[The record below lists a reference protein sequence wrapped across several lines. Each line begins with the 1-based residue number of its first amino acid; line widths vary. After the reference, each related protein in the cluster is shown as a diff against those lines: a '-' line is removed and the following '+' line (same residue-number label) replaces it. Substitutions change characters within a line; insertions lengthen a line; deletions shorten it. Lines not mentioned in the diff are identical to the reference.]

1 MSVLKICKG
10 AIDVNVLFLILEP
23 VTTISSTSSS
33 DTYSL
38 VSDSLSASASAT
50 TASSTTS
57 SVASSATLSAK
68 INKGN
73 AKSIVKIKLFVF
85 INIPKYDY
93 KYKDCYICVTF
104 QSIVSEKKP
113 FFTSI

>member
-1 MSVLKICKG
+1 M
-10 AIDVNVLFLILEP
+10 NVLFLILEP

-38 VSDSLSASASAT
+38 AASSVTSSASASAT

-57 SVASSATLSAK
+57 SVVSSATLSAK

-73 AKSIVKIKLFVF
+73 ARSIVKIKLFDF

-93 KYKDCYICVTF
+93 KYTARRKFATH
-104 QSIVSEKKP
+104 QRIVLKKK
-113 FFTSI
+113 